1 MRYTKVLITIL
12 ILSLLALSACS
23 GGQETTPTPDDTAA
37 EEFNPVVS
45 ATGRVVPVDWTALS
59 LTTAGVVEQ
68 VLVSDNQTVSAGEVL
83 VRLQGK
89 EQLQAAVAAAQVE
102 LTRAEQELAALSE
115 DVDLLEAQAL
125 GALESAEQALEDL
138 QTPEIQEALAL
149 QALAEAQK
157 AVDSAERR
165 VRILRSTA
173 DQADIDAAKAQ
184 VVLAKDVLDDAREDY
199 EPYANKPE
207 DNLTR
212 ANLLARFSAAQQSY
226 DAAVRKLNA
235 LQGTADEVDI
245 AVAEA
250 DLAAARAQLIRAER
264 EWARVQ
270 DGPSEAEVAR
280 LEAEIAAAE
289 RDYANYQIGPDPD
302 DVALAEARLA
312 NAQAQLAAAEAAL
325 DDLELR
331 APFDGR
337 VSQISIHT
345 SEWVNPGQTVLLLAD
360 MRALQVETTDLNEID
375 VARLQLGDTATIT
388 FDALPETAIEGTVVG
403 IAPKSAE
410 GSGVNFPVTL
420 ELSELPAELL
430 WGMTAF
436 VDVEID
442 R

>member
-1 MRYTKVLITIL
+1 MRNTRALLTIL
-12 ILSLLALSACS
+12 ILSLIVLSACS
-23 GGQETTPTPDDTAA
+23 GAQEATPTPDGSADEA
-37 EEFNPVVS
+37 FNPVIS

-59 LTTAGVVEQ
+59 LPTAGVVEQ
-68 VLVSDNQTVSAGEVL
+68 VLVSDNQAVSAGDAL

-89 EQLQAAVAAAQVE
+89 EQLQAAVTAAQVE
-102 LTRAEQELAALSE
+102 LTSAEQALQTLSE
-115 DVDLLEAQAL
+115 DVDLLAAQAL
-125 GALESAEQALEDL
+125 GELESAQQALEDL

-149 QALAEAQK
+149 QALAEAEK
-157 AVDSAERR
+157 AVDSADRH
-165 VRILRSTA
+165 VRILKSTA

-184 VVLAKDVLDDAREDY
+184 VVLAKDVLDDARDDY
-199 EPYANKPE
+199 EKYADKPE

-212 ANLLARFSAAQQSY
+212 ANLLARFSAAQQTY

-235 LQGTADEVDI
+235 LQGTANEVDI

-250 DLAAARAQLIRAER
+250 DLAAAKAQLIRAER

-289 RDYANYQIGPDPD
+289 RDYANLQNGPDPD
-302 DVALAEARLA
+302 EVALAEARLA
-312 NAQAQLAAAEAAL
+312 NAQAQLDAAEAAL

-331 APFDGR
+331 APFNGR
-337 VSQISIHT
+337 VSQISIHA

-360 MRALQVETTDLNEID
+360 MSKLQVETTDLNEID
-375 VARLQLGDTATIT
+375 VARLQLGDAATIT
-388 FDALPETAIEGTVVG
+388 FDALPEAAIEGTIVQ
-403 IAPKSAE
+403 ISPKSAE

-420 ELSELPAELL
+420 ELSEQPAELL

-436 VDVEID
+436 VDVELD